1 MEQKPATG
9 QSAGRRP
16 GPSALAEGLAL
27 RQRRCLKQ
35 AAACFEQAVIVGP
48 SSVEG
53 WFWLAVTRN
62 NRGQEAGAIPAHRE
76 ALSLGIS
83 EVNTRAQAWT
93 WLASSVSKTGRH
105 AEALGA
111 LAEADSIG
119 GYEPAMSQRRSTR
132 RSAAV
137 FSAEHGV
144 HSAKQP
150 GRWAPRTRPA
160 GRSGWP
166 ARRFSFR
173 SRLAAVHRTKATIAV
188 VRQVS

>member
-166 ARRFSFR
+166 PRRFSFR
-173 SRLAAVHRTKATIAV
+173 SRLATAHRTEATIAV
-188 VRQVS
+188 VR